1 GFALERFDAVGVRRR
16 DAALIDASGVLPDGT
31 RLEDAAGL
39 RSALL
44 VRLPEFSA
52 ALARRLLVF
61 ALGRPL
67 ADSERA
73 EVEAL
78 VGWLGPEV
86 RLQELIAAVILTKPF
101 LTRVEAP

>member
-1 GFALERFDAVGVRRR
+1 M
-16 DAALIDASGVLPDGT
+16 
-31 RLEDAAGL
+31 
-39 RSALL
+39 
-44 VRLPEFSA
+44 
-52 ALARRLLVF
+52 F